1 MLLEA
6 RLREALAT
14 LSPDVPQEGLDEA
27 FRKLTRISSP
37 QLVDANHEY
46 HDYLVNGIAVEY
58 LRGDGTIGYDP
69 VRVVDFDD
77 PDNNDLLVVNQLTIS
92 ESGHKRRPDVIVY
105 INGLPLAVIELKNAA
120 NENATIWSAFQQ
132 LQTYRREL
140 SNLFTFNELLVVS
153 DGLEARIGTL
163 SAQKERFAPWRT
175 IEGEEQ
181 PARKAGIERGRTP
194 QARYRVRRGHR
205 GRGARGQGE
214 AEDQVVSSRGHRGN

>member
-1 MLLEA
+1 
-6 RLREALAT
+6 
-14 LSPDVPQEGLDEA
+14 
-27 FRKLTRISSP
+27 SSP
-37 QLVDANHEY
+37 QLVDANHEF

-77 PDNNDLLVVNQLTIS
+77 SDNNDWPAVNQLTTS

-120 NENATIWSAFQQ
+120 SENATIWSAFQQ

-153 DGLEARIGTL
+153 DGLDARIGTL

-175 IEGEEQ
+175 IEGEELA
-181 PARKAGIERGRTP
+181 PASMSQLKVLI
-194 QARYRVRRGHR
+194 
-205 GRGARGQGE
+205 
-214 AEDQVVSSRGHRGN
+214 